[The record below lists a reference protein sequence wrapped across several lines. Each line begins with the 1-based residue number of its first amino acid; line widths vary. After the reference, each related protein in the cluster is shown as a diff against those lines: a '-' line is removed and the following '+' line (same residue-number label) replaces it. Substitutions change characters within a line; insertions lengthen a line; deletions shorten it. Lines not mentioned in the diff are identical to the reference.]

1 LRKAPP
7 TLKVRTSFNIVAG
20 GATEL
25 SECDFSAEVEMRRAE
40 GEGEVAILLSG
51 PLREKGPARFGDEG
65 GALPRR
71 AGFGTA
77 RRSIS
82 TAMGARRSTRRP
94 VRNDILKEIGKFR
107 VRITALKAKGKGLAL
122 VRTDVEVLPGPGH
135 IVGMAQSPQPYDLV
149 TRPCTIDA
157 GRFRWDIRENGR
169 PIQSSMESFATEQEA
184 RADGRHEL
192 EKLIL
197 VSRL

>member
-1 LRKAPP
+1 MIPIKSAHRTRTEIQDLKAMAA
-7 TLKVRTSFNIVAG
+7 K
-20 GATEL
+20 
-25 SECDFSAEVEMRRAE
+25 
-40 GEGEVAILLSG
+40 LL
-51 PLREKGPARFGDEG
+51 E
-65 GALPRR
+65 
-71 AGFGTA
+71 TA
-77 RRSIS
+77 RKLP
-82 TAMGARRSTRRP
+82 AGP
-94 VRNDILKEIGKFR
+94 VRSDILKEIRKFR

-122 VRTDVEVLPGPGH
+122 VGTDVEVLPGPRQ

-184 RADGRHEL
+184 HADGRHEL
-192 EKLIL
+192 EKIIL